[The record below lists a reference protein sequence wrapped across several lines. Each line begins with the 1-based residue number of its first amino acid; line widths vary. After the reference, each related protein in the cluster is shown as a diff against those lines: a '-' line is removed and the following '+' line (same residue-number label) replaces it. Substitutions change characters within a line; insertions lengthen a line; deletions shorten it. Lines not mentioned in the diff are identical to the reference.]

1 MLVSLT
7 IIRYKKR
14 YIPFA
19 FLAMA
24 VHRIPLLLTKKCSFW
39 KLLGSGRN
47 GTFDLMPDF
56 CQWGLLAAWDDRQA
70 FESFLSGS
78 LIVKWWRSFG
88 TEYYTILCKPVSSH
102 GKWDGRE
109 PFTNDDGTVLNG
121 PVAVLTRATIR
132 PTRLKNFWKNVDSVA
147 GLMSS
152 SDGYITSFGIGEA
165 PVYLQAT
172 FSLWEDLD
180 SVKKFAYRSREHATV
195 IQKTR
200 EENWYSEE
208 LFARFK
214 PIATFGTLKGNDPLK
229 GRI

>member
-88 TEYYTILCKPVSSH
+88 AEYYTILCKPVSSN

-180 SVKKFAYRSREHATV
+180 SVKKFAYRSREHAAV